1 MASTLRRVFAAL
13 TARRTASGCSSR
25 TARKRGTGVSSA
37 GRRPRALGPI
47 LLAVFLAGSACASAS
62 KPEASSEPSRT
73 ATAAFPV
80 TVAATNGPVSIEH
93 RPLRIVSLSPTAT
106 EMLFA
111 IDAGSQVVAVDDD
124 STYPP
129 QAPMTKLSGFQ
140 PNVEATAKYTPDLVV
155 ISNDTGNLTKSLQ
168 ALSIPVLLEPAAAS
182 LDDTYSQI
190 EQLGVATGHVADAA
204 RLVASIK
211 SQIQQLVASE
221 PTFSH
226 PLTYYHELDQT
237 YYTATS
243 KTFIG
248 QVYNLLGLKN
258 IADQAKGAT
267 SGYPQLSAEY
277 IIKANPDVILLA
289 DTRCC
294 GQSLKTVSKRPGW
307 DEITAVRAGA
317 VVALD
322 DDVASR
328 WGPRVADFVRTVV
341 QALTALEPRLQSASP

>member
-1 MASTLRRVFAAL
+1 MASTLRRVLAAPFA
-13 TARRTASGCSSR
+13 TRTASGCSNR

-37 GRRPRALGPI
+37 HGRPRALASI
-47 LLAVFLAGSACASAS
+47 LLPVLLAGSACASAS
-62 KPEASSEPSRT
+62 KPEASSPEPSPT
-73 ATAAFPV
+73 VTAAFPV
-80 TVAATNGPVSIEH
+80 TVAATNGAVSIKH

-124 STYPP
+124 SNYPP

-190 EQLGVATGHVADAA
+190 
-204 RLVASIK
+204 
-211 SQIQQLVASE
+211 QQLVASE

-258 IADQAKGAT
+258 IADQATGAT

-289 DTRCC
+289 DTKCC

-307 DEITAVRAGA
+307 DEVTAVRWGV

-341 QALTALEPRLQSASP
+341 QALTALEPRFQSASP

>member
-1 MASTLRRVFAAL
+1 MALTLRRVFAAL
-13 TARRTASGCSSR
+13 TARRTASGSSNR

-37 GRRPRALGPI
+37 RRRPRALGPI

-182 LDDTYSQI
+182 LDDT
-190 EQLGVATGHVADAA
+190 
-204 RLVASIK
+204 K

-248 QVYNLLGLKN
+248 KVYSLLGLKN

-289 DTRCC
+289 DTKCC

-307 DEITAVRAGA
+307 DEVTAVRWGV

-328 WGPRVADFVRTVV
+328 C
-341 QALTALEPRLQSASP
+341 

>member
-1 MASTLRRVFAAL
+1 V
-13 TARRTASGCSSR
+13 
-25 TARKRGTGVSSA
+25 
-37 GRRPRALGPI
+37 
-47 LLAVFLAGSACASAS
+47 
-62 KPEASSEPSRT
+62 
-73 ATAAFPV
+73 TAAFPV
-80 TVAATNGPVSIEH
+80 TVAATNGAVSIKH

-124 STYPP
+124 SNYPP

-190 EQLGVATGHVADAA
+190 QQLGVATGHVTDAA
-204 RLVASIK
+204 GLVASMK

-248 QVYNLLGLKN
+248 KVYSLLGLKN

-289 DTRCC
+289 DTKCC

-307 DEITAVRAGA
+307 DEVTAVRWGV

-328 WGPRVADFVRTVV
+328 WGPRVVDFVRTVV
-341 QALTALEPRLQSASP
+341 QALTELEPKLQSASP